1 MLKEYHSGALD
12 QAEARELVGGLFLVG
27 PGQQFDSELDTA
39 AGGATTAPGDP
50 FQGVESRSEEQGG
63 GEQKPNVVAGALA
76 VSLESEKA
84 GPTKSKQAKVE
95 PTVGVA
101 KVVD

>member
-1 MLKEYHSGALD
+1 VLKEYHSGALD

-39 AGGATTAPGDP
+39 AGGATMAPGDP

-63 GEQKPNVVAGALA
+63 GSRNPMWLLGR
-76 VSLESEKA
+76 
-84 GPTKSKQAKVE
+84 
-95 PTVGVA
+95 
-101 KVVD
+101 

>member
-1 MLKEYHSGALD
+1 MK
-12 QAEARELVGGLFLVG
+12 
-27 PGQQFDSELDTA
+27 
-39 AGGATTAPGDP
+39 
-50 FQGVESRSEEQGG
+50 SRG
-63 GEQKPNVVAGALA
+63 GEHKPNVVAGALA

-95 PTVGVA
+95 TTVGVA

>member
-1 MLKEYHSGALD
+1 M
-12 QAEARELVGGLFLVG
+12 FLVG
-27 PGQQFDSELDTA
+27 PGQQFDSELDTVP
-39 AGGATTAPGDP
+39 GGATMAQGDP
-50 FQGVESRSEEQGG
+50 FQGVESRSEEQ
-63 GEQKPNVVAGALA
+63 EHKPNVVAGALA

>member
-1 MLKEYHSGALD
+1 M
-12 QAEARELVGGLFLVG
+12 VGGMFLLG
-27 PGQQFDSELDTA
+27 PGQQFDSELDTVG
-39 AGGATTAPGDP
+39 GGATMAQGDP

-63 GEQKPNVVAGALA
+63 EHKPNVVAGVLA
-76 VSLESEKA
+76 VSLEPEKA

-95 PTVGVA
+95 PTAGVA

>member
-1 MLKEYHSGALD
+1 M
-12 QAEARELVGGLFLVG
+12 VGGMFLVG
-27 PGQQFDSELDTA
+27 PGQQFDSELDTV
-39 AGGATTAPGDP
+39 AGGATMAQGDP
-50 FQGVESRSEEQGG
+50 FQGVESKSEEQGG
-63 GEQKPNVVAGALA
+63 GEHKPNVVAGVLT

-95 PTVGVA
+95 PTARVA